1 MRMSRITLSATTLI
15 AFSLLTL
22 PGSAAAEGR
31 KYAPF
36 SEYEMPREAEIALA
50 RSAAPAK
57 ISSRATIKVLTRN
70 GFELAVQGDNGFLC
84 MVLRSWSA
92 APDPEGTYYAKTRS
106 PICFD
111 AIAARI
117 VAPVDEL
124 RTQLGLKGTP
134 PEAIEKEVVARYGS
148 GKLKKLESIA
158 FGYMWSADQDTGPG
172 AGAWHPHMMVYAP
185 PNYEN
190 STLGGNEVGGHTA
203 PFVAGSGPLFSLV
216 IIPVDDKLAIKA
228 KD

>member
-1 MRMSRITLSATTLI
+1 MSRISVTSGTLI
-15 AFSLLTL
+15 ALSLLGL
-22 PGSAAAEGR
+22 QGSAAAEGR

-50 RSAAPAK
+50 RSAAPEK

-70 GFELAVQGDNGFLC
+70 GFEVASKGDNGFVC

-111 AIAARI
+111 AIATRF

-124 RTQLGLKGTP
+124 RTHLGLKGTP
-134 PEAIEKEVVARYGS
+134 PDAIEKEVAAQYNA
-148 GKLKKLESIA
+148 GKFPKLESIA

-203 PFVAGSGPLFSLV
+203 PFVAASGPIFSLV
-216 IIPVDDKLAIKA
+216 IIPVDDRLAIKA
-228 KD
+228 RR